1 MTSRVRQYVAGVR
14 DAIFLKADAGRSVTV
29 FPDDTYLVSYPKSGN
44 TWVRFLIA
52 NLTNQRSPTTFK
64 NVDQRLPEIYNY
76 SDRQLRSFP
85 RPRLLKSHEAF
96 DFRYPK
102 VIYIVRDPR
111 DVAVSKYH
119 WIRKW
124 RGIPDGYPI
133 EDFVRRWILA
143 EFDRYLRAGSWADNV
158 LSWLAM
164 RAGREK
170 FILVRYED
178 LLENAHDQLHRVAV
192 FLGIDPSQQVLS
204 RAIDLS
210 SADRM
215 RAIEKAESSQ
225 WRDTRPTRQDIPFV
239 RKATSGGWKKAC
251 PEDAVRSIET
261 AWWPL
266 MKLLGYDLACPL
278 SDGLPDPL
286 VSERVCEALANSVK
300 ISATDRWANPRADH
314 KMNTPYGV
322 GA

>member
-1 MTSRVRQYVAGVR
+1 MTSRVRGYIAGVR

-52 NLTNQRSPTTFK
+52 NVTNPHSPTTFK

-85 RPRLLKSHEAF
+85 KPRLLKSHEAF

-124 RGIPDGYPI
+124 RGIPDDYPI
-133 EDFVRRWILA
+133 EDFVKRWIVA
-143 EFDRYLRAGSWADNV
+143 EFDRYLKAGSWADNV

-170 FILVRYED
+170 FLLVRYED
-178 LLENAHDQLHRVAV
+178 LLANAHDQLHRVAV
-192 FLGIDPSQQVLS
+192 FQNIDASQRVLS

-210 SADRM
+210 SADQM
-215 RAIEKAESSQ
+215 RTIEKAESGQ

-266 MKLLGYDLACPL
+266 MKLLGYDLAYPL
-278 SDGLPDPL
+278 SGGLPAPL
-286 VSERVCEALANSVK
+286 VSERVCEALTGAVK
-300 ISATDRWANPRADH
+300 TSASSHWAVSGEGRQ
-314 KMNTPYGV
+314 MNTPHGV
-322 GA
+322 SA

>member
-1 MTSRVRQYVAGVR
+1 MTSRIREYLSGVR
-14 DAIFLKADAGRSVTV
+14 DAVFLKADAGRSVTV
-29 FPDDTYLVSYPKSGN
+29 FPDDAYLVSYPKSGN

-52 NLTNQRSPTTFK
+52 NLLNPQSPTTFK
-64 NVDQRLPEIYNY
+64 TVDQRLPEIYNY

-96 DFRYPK
+96 DFRYPR

-124 RGIPDGYPI
+124 RGIPDGYPM
-133 EDFVRRWILA
+133 EGFVTRWILA
-143 EFDRYLRAGSWADNV
+143 EFDRYLKAGSWADNV
-158 LSWLAM
+158 LSWLSM
-164 RAGREK
+164 RGGREK
-170 FILVRYED
+170 FLLVRYED
-178 LLENAHDQLHRVAV
+178 LLENAHDQLRRVAL
-192 FLGIDPSQQVLS
+192 FLGIDSSEHVLLQ
-204 RAIDLS
+204 AIDLS

-215 RAIEKAESSQ
+215 RAIEKEDSGQ

-251 PEDAVRSIET
+251 PENAVRSIEA

-266 MKLLGYDLACPL
+266 MTLLGYDLAYPL
-278 SDGLPDPL
+278 STGLPGPL
-286 VSERVCEALANSVK
+286 VSESVCEALLSSVK
-300 ISATDRWANPRADH
+300 PSVTHRCVDTGQGHPLNAPR
-314 KMNTPYGV
+314 GV
-322 GA
+322 RA